1 MYFPTRRVP
10 SPLGLDWQ
18 IQTDGLNSCH
28 LFNTP
33 HESVDYSRVD
43 MSIATPCKVKICGT
57 TSLADAQMAV
67 DAGADYC
74 GVVLEV
80 PFSERSVP
88 IDTAA
93 EIARQISIPTVIPVF
108 NRPTDWVRRAAET
121 IQPYAVQLMGRES
134 PDEVHRLKQ
143 QLSCNVWKSLFLPAG
158 TGEKPDVEGIR
169 VEMEVYTHAGADAL
183 LFDTAAVSQGA
194 VRFGG
199 TGKTSDWDIAG
210 RLIAESTIPA
220 FLSGGICAENVRLA
234 IETVH
239 PYGIDLCSG
248 VESVKG
254 SRDAR
259 KLKSLMDAVRQGGN

>member
-1 MYFPTRRVP
+1 MRVRSGRMSPRFRRNWHCTFL
-10 SPLGLDWQ
+10 LGAF
-18 IQTDGLNSCH
+18 QTDGLNSCH

-80 PFSERSVP
+80 SFSERSVP

-108 NRPTDWVRRAAET
+108 NRATDWVRRAVET

-143 QLSCNVWKSLFLPAG
+143 QLSCNVWKSLFLPARYG
-158 TGEKPDVEGIR
+158 VRNRTSKAFAARWRRTLMR
-169 VEMEVYTHAGADAL
+169 VRTYSYSIPPKL
-183 LFDTAAVSQGA
+183 AAARCVS
-194 VRFGG
+194 
-199 TGKTSDWDIAG
+199 AG
-210 RLIAESTIPA
+210 RAKPA
-220 FLSGGICAENVRLA
+220 TGISPRN
-234 IETVH
+234 
-239 PYGIDLCSG
+239 
-248 VESVKG
+248 
-254 SRDAR
+254 
-259 KLKSLMDAVRQGGN
+259 